1 MAWLPFKYRDFYD
14 IPRAIIVERAGNL
27 YLFDYPFDH
36 KRDEYPAE
44 FTLYRLHPEAGSD
57 LESSSW
63 ENLAEA
69 GEVLGRVP
77 VQAMEFDSSK
87 RALLND
93 RVFDIVE
100 K

>member
-14 IPRAIIVERAGNL
+14 IPRAIIVERAGDL
-27 YLFDYPFDH
+27 YLFDCRFDH
-36 KRDEYPAE
+36 KLDEYPAE
-44 FTLYRLHPEAGSD
+44 FTLYRLRPEAASD

-69 GEVLGRVP
+69 SEVLGRVP
-77 VQAMEFDSSK
+77 VQAMEFDPSK